1 MSVTNRQARKWRDED
16 MVPRSTLADRVSGRV
31 THGAVSGPGQ
41 LLSKPDELSLV
52 RYCQYM
58 ASHGHPLTKSQCSA
72 FGTSIRRER
81 DPNAQPLSRTW
92 WRNFRQRHHVD
103 LTLRTPE
110 IIDRAARTS
119 GARHGGM
126 WWRGSGSAAFSLIT
140 LRPSTPPAYY
150 QQGARKT
157 LLEKRTPPPSPS
169 QSHQDLLPP
178 PPSTSSVPP
187 PPVPPRPR
195 IHPLVASGDI
205 SADLAEILMECDYKK
220 KTTRRLPVAA
230 RVITGEEFQQLFR
243 EREEKE
249 QAAAA
254 LKEQR
259 AQLRRTKM
267 LGQSQRAAVAAASS
281 FTAAGSGT
289 TSGTVARPPR
299 SRGTPAAPSRRRG
312 PAAPLRTSTSPDQHL
327 VPISGPVI
335 VSPSAPS
342 SSPGHMCSLKC
353 RVRRPSTRLPASIY
367 ALLPA
372 AKAWRTTASPS
383 TASPLSAPPPS
394 TAPPLY
400 TTPAEA
406 HLMPSSSGEPALAR
420 PMTPPSGNYDLD

>member
-1 MSVTNRQARKWRDED
+1 
-16 MVPRSTLADRVSGRV
+16 
-31 THGAVSGPGQ
+31 
-41 LLSKPDELSLV
+41 
-52 RYCQYM
+52 
-58 ASHGHPLTKSQCSA
+58 
-72 FGTSIRRER
+72 
-81 DPNAQPLSRTW
+81 
-92 WRNFRQRHHVD
+92 
-103 LTLRTPE
+103 
-110 IIDRAARTS
+110 
-119 GARHGGM
+119 M

-205 SADLAEILMECDYKK
+205 SVDLAEILMECDYKK

-230 RVITGEEFQQLFR
+230 RVITGEAFQRLFR

-259 AQLRRTKM
+259 AQLRRNKM
-267 LGQSQRAAVAAASS
+267 EQLAQRQRAAVAAASS
-281 FTAAGSGT
+281 FTAAGSRT

-312 PAAPLRTSTSPDQHL
+312 PAAPLRTRLKRFGMAPKILRAFYRGTTESILTEAWYENCSALSRKALQRGVRTAQRLSGYCFSYCHL
-327 VPISGPVI
+327 ASGI
-335 VSPSAPS
+335 AASR
-342 SSPGHMCSLKC
+342 PGPYSFFHQA
-353 RVRRPSTRLPASIY
+353 TRLMNNG
-367 ALLPA
+367 
-372 AKAWRTTASPS
+372 
-383 TASPLSAPPPS
+383 
-394 TAPPLY
+394 
-400 TTPAEA
+400 
-406 HLMPSSSGEPALAR
+406 H
-420 PMTPPSGNYDLD
+420 

>member
-1 MSVTNRQARKWRDED
+1 MLRAVEACKEGMSVRQAVRLYK
-16 MVPRSTLADRVSGRV
+16 VPRSTLADRVNGRV

-41 LLSKPDELSLV
+41 LLSKSDELSLV

-92 WRNFRQRHHVD
+92 WRNFRQRHHLD
-103 LTLRTPE
+103 LTMRTPE
-110 IIDRAARTS
+110 IIDRVAKVNFARVLS
-119 GARHGGM
+119 GPYERCKAR
-126 WWRGSGSAAFSLIT
+126 
-140 LRPSTPPAYY
+140 
-150 QQGARKT
+150 
-157 LLEKRTPPPSPS
+157 
-169 QSHQDLLPP
+169 
-178 PPSTSSVPP
+178 SSVPP

-220 KTTRRLPVAA
+220 KTTCRLPVAA

-267 LGQSQRAAVAAASS
+267 EQLAQRQRAAVAAASP
-281 FTAAGSGT
+281 FTAAESRT

-299 SRGTPAAPSRRRG
+299 SR
-312 PAAPLRTSTSPDQHL
+312 
-327 VPISGPVI
+327 
-335 VSPSAPS
+335 
-342 SSPGHMCSLKC
+342 
-353 RVRRPSTRLPASIY
+353 
-367 ALLPA
+367 
-372 AKAWRTTASPS
+372 
-383 TASPLSAPPPS
+383 
-394 TAPPLY
+394 
-400 TTPAEA
+400 EA